1 MIGSYISFTLFRY
14 LSWHICTRIMLSLG
28 AIISI
33 VALIDTAELFR
44 RVSNKTE
51 VANSSILLM
60 EAMKIPS
67 TLPDLIPFGVL
78 IGSIISF
85 HKLRSANEVV
95 IARTSG
101 LSLLKFM
108 AAPITFVFIFSIF
121 VLVVIDPI
129 ASATKK
135 RYQALE
141 DEIFG
146 SNGRNLSVSTEG
158 IWFRDQQTVFPVI
171 IHGEAIDSSTMEI
184 IDAVVYTFSPE
195 DKLISRYYP
204 DHLFLKDGYWLLE
217 GGIKMGADGIMQK
230 SEGTQLETSLRERD
244 LNHSNKRPETI
255 PFFELWGYISVLN
268 KAGLSS
274 LGHSSYFYYLMFM
287 PFVLIGM
294 IMIAARFALAYGN
307 RQGWIHLVVFT
318 LGLGLVFYFLK
329 DFLYVLG
336 TSGRLPPILAGSA
349 PGVIMI
355 SLGTGLLFRA
365 DE

>member
-1 MIGSYISFTLFRY
+1 M
-14 LSWHICTRIMLSLG
+14 
-28 AIISI
+28 SI

-44 RVSNKTE
+44 RVSNKSQVE
-51 VANSSILLM
+51 NSAILLM

-78 IGSIISF
+78 IGSIFSF
-85 HKLRSANEVV
+85 HKLRSTNEVV

-108 AAPITFVFIFSIF
+108 VAPITFVFLFSIF
-121 VLVVIDPI
+121 ALVVIDPI

-135 RYQALE
+135 RYLALE
-141 DEIFG
+141 DELFG
-146 SNGRNLSVSTEG
+146 SKGRNLSVSTEG
-158 IWFRDQQTVFPVI
+158 IWFRDQQTDFPVI
-171 IHGEAIDSSTMEI
+171 IHGEAIDSATMEI
-184 IDAVVYTFSPE
+184 IAPVVYTFGQD
-195 DKLISRYYP
+195 DKLITRYYP
-204 DHLFLKDGYWLLE
+204 DHLFLKDGFWLLE
-217 GGIKMGADGIMQK
+217 GGKKMGADGVIN
-230 SEGTQLETSLRERD
+230 SSDITQLETSLRERD

-255 PFFELWGYISVLN
+255 PFFELWSYISVLE

-274 LGHSSYFYYLMFM
+274 LGHSSYLYYLMFM
-287 PFVLIGM
+287 PFVLVGM
-294 IMIAARFALAYGN
+294 IMIAGRFALAYSN

-318 LGLGLVFYFLK
+318 LGLGLTFYFVK

-336 TSGRLPPILAGSA
+336 SSGRLPPVLAGSA

>member
-1 MIGSYISFTLFRY
+1 MIGSHISFTLFRY
-14 LSWHICTRIMLSLG
+14 LSWHICTRIMLSLT

-44 RVSNKTE
+44 RVSNKAD
-51 VANSSILLM
+51 VANTSILLM

-67 TLPDLIPFGVL
+67 TLPELIPFGVL
-78 IGSIISF
+78 IGSIMSF
-85 HKLRSANEVV
+85 HKLRSSNEVV

-101 LSLLKFM
+101 LSLMKFM
-108 AAPITFVFIFSIF
+108 VAPITFVLLFSVF
-121 VLVVIDPI
+121 ALVVIDPI

-135 RYQALE
+135 RYLALE
-141 DEIFG
+141 EELFG
-146 SNGRNLSVSTEG
+146 NKGRNLSVSTEG
-158 IWFRDQQTVFPVI
+158 IWFRDQETVFPVI
-171 IHGEAIDSSTMEI
+171 IHGEAIDGSAMEI
-184 IDAVVYTFSPE
+184 IAPVVYTFSQD
-195 DKLISRYYP
+195 DKLITRYYP
-204 DHLFLKDGYWLLE
+204 ERLFLKDGFWLLE
-217 GGIKMGADGIMQK
+217 GGTKMGTDGIIRN
-230 SEGTQLETSLRERD
+230 SDVTQLETSLRERD

-255 PFFELWGYISVLN
+255 PFFELWSYISVLE

-287 PFVLIGM
+287 PFVLVGM
-294 IMIAARFALAYGN
+294 IMISARFALAYSN
-307 RQGWIHLVVFT
+307 RQGWMHLVVFT
-318 LGLGLVFYFLK
+318 LSLGLVFYFLK

-349 PGVIMI
+349 PGIIMI